1 MHESGMKAN
10 SFSSMFMDD
19 LNRQIY
25 LDRRK

>member
-10 SFSSMFMDD
+10 SFSLMFMDD
-19 LNRQIY
+19 LNHQIY